1 MATEKAGKGPARPQA
16 STRPSADGGLQ
27 RTGKYLSE
35 VRAELKKTTW
45 PTRQEV
51 IVQTQVVLGLLVVV
65 GVFIATW
72 DFILGQVFFLVL
84 RLLGVELNS

>member
-1 MATEKAGKGPARPQA
+1 MASDKSVPRPQA
-16 STRPSADGGLQ
+16 SA
-27 RTGKYLSE
+27 RTGGDGFFRRAARYLGE

-51 IVQTQVVLGLLVVV
+51 FVQTQVVLALLLVI

-72 DFILGQVFFLVL
+72 DFILGQIFNVIM
-84 RLLGVELNS
+84 RLLGVSPNG